1 MANEVLTACR
11 ATIYPILNRLGID
24 ILSGRIIHL
33 RDDDRFKA
41 VGPDAAVMST
51 PSVPHHNHQHS
62 GPPSAGLPKPDHE
75 EGEMW
80 FDWAFVDFWKSNYC
94 ALPHCAVCKTKLTY
108 GCVQIRCRRVYMRTR
123 TRCHHHQVSV
133 LVHDVN
139 RI

>member
-1 MANEVLTACR
+1 MLT
-11 ATIYPILNRLGID
+11 
-24 ILSGRIIHL
+24 GRIVRL
-33 RDDDRFKA
+33 REDDRFKA

-94 ALPHCAVCKTKLTY
+94 EFRLAMEHWRRAAD
-108 GCVQIRCRRVYMRTR
+108 GMSRGRCNPEGGGHRPEFGLLR
-123 TRCHHHQVSV
+123 S
-133 LVHDVN
+133 
-139 RI
+139 

>member
-1 MANEVLTACR
+1 MLVGR
-11 ATIYPILNRLGID
+11 VIRLREDG
-24 ILSGRIIHL
+24 
-33 RDDDRFKA
+33 RFKA
-41 VGPDAAVMST
+41 IGPDTLVLA
-51 PSVPHHNHQHS
+51 
-62 GPPSAGLPKPDHE
+62 PPSAPVHLQPGHAVKPEPE

-133 LVHDVN
+133 LVHDVK